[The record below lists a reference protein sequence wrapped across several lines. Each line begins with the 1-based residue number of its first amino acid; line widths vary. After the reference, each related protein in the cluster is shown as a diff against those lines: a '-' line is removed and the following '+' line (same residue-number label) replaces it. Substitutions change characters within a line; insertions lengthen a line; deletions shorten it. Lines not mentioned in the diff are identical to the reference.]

1 MPQVKKNT
9 QIIPEVLAPM
19 VSAELEAQLRFAAF
33 ADVDTT
39 LANQPGDTVTMPSY
53 LYSGDAVVVA
63 EGEEIPTSELKTAT
77 KSVTVQKIAKGFEL
91 TDETLLSAYG
101 DPKGEAAKQ
110 LAMGIANGVDNALL
124 DALGTTKVTFDGD
137 IKTVDGVNGA
147 IEIFND
153 EDQQPMVLFINP
165 KDASQLRKDAG
176 ADWTKASDLG
186 DNIII
191 KGAFGEVLGATIY
204 RSRKVPEGTAYL
216 VKQGALKLFLKRN
229 VLVETERYASRKTT
243 GLFGDE
249 HFAAYLFDESKA
261 IKITGTTAPTEE
273 GTGA

>member
-1 MPQVKKNT
+1 MGQIKKST
-9 QIIPEVLAPM
+9 QIIPEVLAQM
-19 VSAELEAQLRFAAF
+19 VSAELPAQLRFAQF

-39 LANQPGDTVTMPSY
+39 LVNQPGDTVTMPSY
-53 LYSGDAVVVA
+53 AYSGDAVVVA
-63 EGEEIPTSELKTAT
+63 EGAEIPTSELKTST
-77 KSVTVQKIAKGFEL
+77 KSVTVEKIAKGFEI

-110 LAMGIANGVDNALL
+110 LAMGIANGVDNSLLGAL
-124 DALGTTKVTFDGD
+124 DTTKVTYEGD
-137 IKTVDGVNGA
+137 VKTVDGINGA
-147 IEIFND
+147 IEVFND

-176 ADWTKASDLG
+176 IDFTKASDLG
-186 DNIII
+186 DDIVI
-191 KGAFGEVLGATIY
+191 KGAFGEVLGAAIY
-204 RSRKVPEGTAYL
+204 RSRKVEEGTAYL

-249 HFAAYLFDESKA
+249 HFAAYLYDESKA
-261 IKITGTTAPTEE
+261 IKIEAGVTAPE
-273 GTGA
+273 GV